1 MVTPVGLI
9 TTPNEM
15 GQYPVGALST
25 ADNVRMS
32 RPGLLTSIAS
42 PTSLLSLT
50 SASSTTILHRF
61 LPIDS
66 AKVVAFSNDTAPR
79 ACSIVDT
86 VGFTDTACPMP
97 ASYAFTVA
105 QYTPQHWTFPSRVR
119 NRVAVNGTLG
129 MLVMD
134 STNPTSSTL
143 RTFREGGIAQPG
155 FLVSTVSH
163 PGTGDGAIPGGVCAA
178 YQIVVVREIG
188 DYIIKSVPSSRIII
202 TNIGTTLGKPNFF
215 VTGLFPSSGFA
226 AGDYIEMYRTDG
238 LAQATVDSDP
248 GTTLKLVKRYQLTS
262 TDISNTFVGISDS
275 ATMVAPYY
283 KTAGRELYTN
293 PYQET
298 ALGANRLPDVAACS
312 AVFREFMFQ
321 GNITERPQI
330 TLSVP
335 GGWYQNGFDPANYT
349 AAVRANGIGS
359 RPITSG
365 ATTAASNILTGIAAS
380 DLVGVVIGQSISSSN
395 INSGISTTI
404 TAVGASTIT
413 MVANATTSAAIA
425 AGATAVTVADIIQVG
440 GIDRVL
446 LSGLASVFA
455 IQAETTSAS
464 GGIFIDGA
472 LAGLAFPDQFNRS
485 FTLESLRYSLGASL
499 SVRGTNGAN
508 YSPPI
513 PEYTASPQVITANN
527 TKNLLKW
534 SKDSEPEHWPAVN
547 ETRVGSEQI
556 VSLVPTKDALFIFCT
571 DGVYRLSGAAGVWSV
586 DTVDPKCFIAGAKAA
601 CVLNE
606 QVFAYTNKGFV
617 AVTDAGI
624 TDISRGRIEDL
635 LPGAS
640 FTNSAYSLECVAD
653 IAKSEVWI
661 TLTATISNVTPQ
673 VSFIYNVK
681 NDAFTRLSAT
691 QYTGL
696 STMAYQDF
704 TGTTAPGAMVYGLQ
718 SPGAGPRVC
727 YETAGPYLTATVIY
741 QPLFDGDPASI
752 KQWIDFTAMVSAN
765 GADTPVF
772 GMIADTSALF
782 TAQAKLVTPVDCNAN
797 FGVPRRNA
805 IAPTIKPGVRWAGL
819 FFDLALRGVTLR
831 YTPMTPQQSRK

>member
-42 PTSLLSLT
+42 PTTLVTLGSG
-50 SASSTTILHRF
+50 ASSTTILHRL
-61 LPIDS
+61 LPIDAS
-66 AKVVAFSNDTAPR
+66 KVVTFNNDTAQR
-79 ACSIVDT
+79 VCTIVDT
-86 VGFTDTACPMP
+86 LALSENTCPMP
-97 ASYAFTVA
+97 SSYVSAGGQF
-105 QYTPQHWTFPSRVR
+105 TPQHWTFPTRVR
-119 NRVAVNGTLG
+119 NRVAVNGTYG

-143 RTFREGGIAQPG
+143 RTFREGGIPQPG
-155 FLVSTVSH
+155 FFVSVITH
-163 PGTGDGAIPGGVCAA
+163 PGDGTIPGGVSVA

-188 DYIIKSVPSSRIII
+188 DYIVKSVPSSRIII
-202 TNIGTTLGKPNFF
+202 TNIGTAIGQPFF
-215 VTGLFPSSGFA
+215 FATQLFASNGYA
-226 AGDYIEMYRTDG
+226 AGDYLEVYRTDG

-248 GTTLKLVKRYQLTS
+248 GTTLKLVKRYQLTLADVAAGFAGF
-262 TDISNTFVGISDS
+262 TDTAKLVP
-275 ATMVAPYY
+275 PYY

-293 PYQET
+293 PYQES

-312 AVFREFMFQ
+312 AVFREFLFQ

-335 GGWYQNGFDPANYT
+335 GGWFQSGFDVANYT
-349 AAVRANGIGS
+349 PTIRANGIGS
-359 RPITSG
+359 RVITSG
-365 ATTAASNILTGIAAS
+365 ATTSGSNVLTGIAAA
-380 DLVGVVIGQSISSSN
+380 DMVGVVAGQSIGGNN
-395 INSGISTTI
+395 INSGVSTRI
-404 TAVGASTIT
+404 TAVSASTIT
-413 MVANATTSAAIA
+413 MVANASATAAIA
-425 AGATAVTVADIIQVG
+425 PGATQVTVSDVIQVNG
-440 GIDRVL
+440 LDKAL
-446 LSGLASVFA
+446 LGGLADAFGIA
-455 IQAETTSAS
+455 GETTSAS

-472 LAGLAFPDQFNRS
+472 LTGVAFPDQYNRG
-485 FTLESLRYSLGASL
+485 FTVETLRYSLGTAL
-499 SVRGTNGAN
+499 NIRGTNGAN

-513 PEYTASPQVITANN
+513 PEYTATALTIAATN

-534 SKDSEPEHWPAVN
+534 SKDSEPEHWPVVN

-556 VSLVPTKDALFIFCT
+556 VALVATKDALFIFCT
-571 DGVYRLSGAAGVWSV
+571 DGIYRLSGAAGVWSV
-586 DTVDPKCFIAGAKAA
+586 DTVDPKCFVAGAKAA

-617 AVTDAGI
+617 AVTDAGV

-635 LPGAS
+635 LPGTS

-673 VSFIYNVK
+673 VSIVYNVK

-704 TGTTAPGAMVYGLQ
+704 TGTTAPGAMVFGLQ
-718 SPGAGPRVC
+718 SPSAAPRVC

-765 GADTPVF
+765 VDGSTVT
-772 GMIADTSALF
+772 GMIADTSTLF
-782 TAQAKLVTPVDCNAN
+782 TAPAKLVTPVDCNAS

-805 IAPTIKPGVRWAGL
+805 IAPTLKPGVRWTGL
-819 FFDLALRGVTLR
+819 FQDLALRGVSLR
-831 YTPMTPQQSRK
+831 YTPLTPQQSRK